1 MCRLYS
7 GEFHINWHSHGQ
19 RDTVTL
25 HFLNY
30 MLNIYGLPK
39 EHSGKEPTGQCKR
52 CRRHGFDPW
61 VGKIPWSRDGNLLQ
75 YSCLENM
82 EVITQSRTQ
91 LGN

>member
-39 EHSGKEPTGQCKR
+39 EHSVKNPLANARDAGDMGL
-52 CRRHGFDPW
+52 
-61 VGKIPWSRDGNLLQ
+61 IPGLGRSPGVEMAI
-75 YSCLENM
+75 YSSILAWK
-82 EVITQSRTQ
+82 TWR
-91 LGN
+91 